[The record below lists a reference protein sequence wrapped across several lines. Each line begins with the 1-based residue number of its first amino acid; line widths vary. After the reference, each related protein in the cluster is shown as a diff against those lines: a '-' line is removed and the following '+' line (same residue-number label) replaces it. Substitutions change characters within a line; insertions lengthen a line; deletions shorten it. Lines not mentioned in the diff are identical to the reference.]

1 MNRDIILASKSETR
15 IKLLR
20 NAGISFE
27 AVAHGVDEEEVKMS
41 MSKNTPEE
49 IVVKLAEMKAL
60 KPSMS
65 NKSAFVIG
73 SDQGLD
79 LKGELINKARD
90 RNEAKEQLMKMSGSV
105 HTLITATTVAQDN
118 NIIWKYVDRSKMHMR
133 KLSEDLIKEYLNK
146 VDDNILGLV
155 GVYAIE
161 EEGIKLFENIDLKN
175 KKITCE
181 VCVHHLWFDESDYEK
196 LGNFIV
202 CNPAIKKVSDRNA
215 LRKALKDGF
224 IDYVATDHA
233 PHSYDDKKLP
243 YGKAPA
249 GIPLIEHSFHMMIEL
264 HKQGYYSLEE
274 VISYMSHKVADRF
287 SIQNRGYVREGY
299 KADLMMFDLDKI
311 TSVTNETEKTKCGW
325 TPFDGHT
332 FSSAVLGTII
342 NGKPIVVDGKLTEDS
357 SSAEQ
362 ILFDR

>member
-15 IKLLR
+15 VKLLR

-79 LKGELINKARD
+79 LEGELINKAQD
-90 RNEAKEQLMKMSGSV
+90 RSEAKEQLIKMSGST

-161 EEGIKLFENIDLKN
+161 EEGIKLFENIGSDL
-175 KKITCE
+175 
-181 VCVHHLWFDESDYEK
+181 
-196 LGNFIV
+196 
-202 CNPAIKKVSDRNA
+202 
-215 LRKALKDGF
+215 
-224 IDYVATDHA
+224 
-233 PHSYDDKKLP
+233 
-243 YGKAPA
+243 
-249 GIPLIEHSFHMMIEL
+249 
-264 HKQGYYSLEE
+264 
-274 VISYMSHKVADRF
+274 F
-287 SIQNRGYVREGY
+287 SIQGISLIQLTQFLWDNNLLFE
-299 KADLMMFDLDKI
+299 
-311 TSVTNETEKTKCGW
+311 NN
-325 TPFDGHT
+325 
-332 FSSAVLGTII
+332 GT
-342 NGKPIVVDGKLTEDS
+342 
-357 SSAEQ
+357 
-362 ILFDR
+362 

>member
-41 MSKNTPEE
+41 MNKNTPEE

-79 LKGELINKARD
+79 LKGDLINKARD
-90 RNEAKEQLMKMSGSV
+90 SNEAKEQLMKMSGSI
-105 HTLITATTVAQDN
+105 HTLITATTVAHEN

-161 EEGIKLFENIDLKN
+161 EEGIKLFENIGSDL
-175 KKITCE
+175 
-181 VCVHHLWFDESDYEK
+181 
-196 LGNFIV
+196 
-202 CNPAIKKVSDRNA
+202 
-215 LRKALKDGF
+215 
-224 IDYVATDHA
+224 
-233 PHSYDDKKLP
+233 
-243 YGKAPA
+243 
-249 GIPLIEHSFHMMIEL
+249 
-264 HKQGYYSLEE
+264 
-274 VISYMSHKVADRF
+274 F
-287 SIQNRGYVREGY
+287 SIQGISLIQLTQFLWDNNLLFE
-299 KADLMMFDLDKI
+299 
-311 TSVTNETEKTKCGW
+311 NN
-325 TPFDGHT
+325 
-332 FSSAVLGTII
+332 GT
-342 NGKPIVVDGKLTEDS
+342 
-357 SSAEQ
+357 
-362 ILFDR
+362 

>member
-20 NAGISFE
+20 NAGITFE
-27 AVAHGVDEEEVKMS
+27 PVAHGVDEDEVKLS

-49 IVVKLAEMKAL
+49 VVVKLAEMKAL

-65 NKSAFVIG
+65 NKGAFVIG

-90 RNEAKEQLMKMSGSV
+90 RNEAKDQLLKMSGCI

-161 EEGIKLFENIDLKN
+161 NEGIKLFENIGSDL
-175 KKITCE
+175 
-181 VCVHHLWFDESDYEK
+181 
-196 LGNFIV
+196 
-202 CNPAIKKVSDRNA
+202 
-215 LRKALKDGF
+215 
-224 IDYVATDHA
+224 
-233 PHSYDDKKLP
+233 
-243 YGKAPA
+243 
-249 GIPLIEHSFHMMIEL
+249 
-264 HKQGYYSLEE
+264 
-274 VISYMSHKVADRF
+274 F
-287 SIQNRGYVREGY
+287 SIQGISLIQLTQFLWDNNLLFE
-299 KADLMMFDLDKI
+299 
-311 TSVTNETEKTKCGW
+311 NN
-325 TPFDGHT
+325 
-332 FSSAVLGTII
+332 GT
-342 NGKPIVVDGKLTEDS
+342 
-357 SSAEQ
+357 
-362 ILFDR
+362 

>member
-15 IKLLR
+15 VKLLR

-41 MSKNTPEE
+41 MGKNTPEE

-60 KPSMS
+60 KPSIL

-79 LKGELINKARD
+79 LKGELINKATN
-90 RNEAKEQLMKMSGSV
+90 RNEAKEQLMKMSESI

-161 EEGIKLFENIDLKN
+161 EEGIKLFENIGSDL
-175 KKITCE
+175 
-181 VCVHHLWFDESDYEK
+181 
-196 LGNFIV
+196 
-202 CNPAIKKVSDRNA
+202 
-215 LRKALKDGF
+215 
-224 IDYVATDHA
+224 
-233 PHSYDDKKLP
+233 
-243 YGKAPA
+243 
-249 GIPLIEHSFHMMIEL
+249 
-264 HKQGYYSLEE
+264 
-274 VISYMSHKVADRF
+274 F
-287 SIQNRGYVREGY
+287 SIQGISLIQLTQFLWDNNLLFE
-299 KADLMMFDLDKI
+299 
-311 TSVTNETEKTKCGW
+311 N
-325 TPFDGHT
+325 
-332 FSSAVLGTII
+332 
-342 NGKPIVVDGKLTEDS
+342 NGK
-357 SSAEQ
+357 
-362 ILFDR
+362 